1 VEYRPILRLNN
12 TRRATRGDA
21 DGAWPD
27 GGFFRDLATLA
38 SAAPLDHYFNNLHLL
53 INKYA
58 AIPILVAA
66 VKDKGSPDGFKARYQ
81 RSLTER
87 DLIPTF
93 DRQMVKE
100 ALRAG
105 TATPFGLPRLP
116 TGGFLKSASS
126 TSGSVIVAPMHV
138 ENEIVGYLAARNP
151 VDGSFG
157 ESELNWLAAAADV
170 AALVVHAKLSDDD
183 AKARTRE
190 VRLMLETARALST
203 ERDVLK
209 LYSRFQGLVGGVMDA
224 ETFWIAIGSW
234 ERMHMRIPYCISR
247 HQLVE
252 IAEPLPLNGSLS
264 GQVFREGIP
273 IIIRSPKE
281 LAAFPSVEQGC
292 RDGVKSALVVPMRI
306 GARTI
311 GAISVQSSQ
320 FNAYSEGDCD
330 LMAAIAEQAA
340 IAVENSEAIECAE
353 QRAKELS
360 LLSDVSRALTAQR
373 SLTSLCRTVC
383 DHVRG
388 AMNAPVFFVALAEP
402 DGHSYAMQYCVEDGA
417 LRSRG
422 KRQPLENTLIERVLR
437 SGQPLVLHSVAEIDS
452 QPHGL
457 LPDGDASR
465 RMQTVAMAPL
475 RLGTSCLGVMC
486 AQSRLPN
493 AYQESHVRLIVAI
506 ADHLALAV
514 QNAQLF
520 SDARSRAERD
530 PLTNLFN
537 HRYLKTRLD
546 DEIGNAAVTG
556 RQVSVLMTDLDNFK
570 LVNDTYGHPVGDE
583 ALRLMTSVLLSSCRS
598 TDIVGRYGGDEF
610 MVILPD
616 ADRATVIGIADR
628 ISQDLA
634 AQRLHCGGV
643 QIPIRTSAGFA
654 VFPDDGTSPSD
665 IVAKADAAL
674 YESKRQGQP
683 VGRLQKIGSRSMRLV
698 GDFSAVSEL
707 LAALLARDP
716 STRDHLEHVNR
727 LAYDFAEALDLN
739 DDDRNALL
747 LASVLH
753 DVGKIAIPDSV
764 LRKPGKLSKLEYEL
778 VQRHP
783 LIGASLIEHIPGYG
797 HAAEV
802 VLHHHESFDGSGYP
816 GRFAGEDIPLLARV
830 VTLIDAYSA
839 MIIDRPYHKGLTS
852 ANAIA
857 ELRRC
862 AGTQFD
868 PQLVERFADLVK
880 ALPLT

>member
-1 VEYRPILRLNN
+1 MECWPILRANN
-12 TRRATRGDA
+12 PRRSIIDGTDRSDA
-21 DGAWPD
+21 
-27 GGFFRDLATLA
+27 GFFRDLATLA
-38 SAAPLDHYFNNLHLL
+38 SAAPLDHYFSNLHLL
-53 INKYA
+53 INRYA
-58 AIPILVAA
+58 PVPILVAA
-66 VKDKGSPDGFKARYQ
+66 VKDDSSPDGFKARYQ
-81 RSLTER
+81 RCLTER
-87 DLIPTF
+87 DSIPTV
-93 DRQMVKE
+93 DRQLVKE

-105 TATPFGLPRLP
+105 TATVFGLPRLP
-116 TGGFLKSASS
+116 TGGFLQS
-126 TSGSVIVAPMHV
+126 TSSSLGSVIVAPMHV
-138 ENEIVGYLAARNP
+138 QNEIVGYLAARNP
-151 VDGSFG
+151 IDGSFG
-157 ESELNWLAAAADV
+157 EQEMSWLAAAADV
-170 AALVVHAKLSDDD
+170 AALVVHAKRANDD

-224 ETFWIAIGSW
+224 ETFWIALGSW
-234 ERMHMRIPYCISR
+234 ERMQMRVPYCISR
-247 HQLVE
+247 HQLVD
-252 IAEPLPLNGSLS
+252 ISEPLPLNGSVS
-264 GQVFREGIP
+264 GQVFREGTP

-281 LAAFPSVEQGC
+281 WEAFPIVEQGV

-320 FNAYSEGDCD
+320 YNAYSDGDRD

-340 IAVENSEAIECAE
+340 IAVENSEAIEVAE

-388 AMNAPVFFVALAEP
+388 AMNAPVFFVALVDP
-402 DGHSYAMQYCVEDGA
+402 DGHSYGMQYCVEDGA

-422 KRQPLENTLIERVLR
+422 KRQPLENTLIERVVR
-437 SGQPLVLHSVAEIDS
+437 SSQPLVLRSIAEIDS

-465 RMQTVAMAPL
+465 RMQTVAMVPL
-475 RLGTSCLGVMC
+475 RLGSTCLGAMC

-493 AYQESHVRLIVAI
+493 AYQDSHVRLLVAI

-520 SDARSRAERD
+520 SDARNRAERD

-537 HRYLKTRLD
+537 HRHLKSRLD
-546 DEIGNAAVTG
+546 EEIGNAAATG
-556 RQVSVLMTDLDNFK
+556 SQVCVLMTDLDNFK

-583 ALRLMTSVLLSSCRS
+583 ALRLMTAVLLSSCRS

-610 MVILPD
+610 MVILPN
-616 ADRATVIGIADR
+616 ADRATAIGIANR
-628 ISQDLA
+628 ISQELG
-634 AQRLHCGGV
+634 AQQLRCDGV
-643 QIPIRTSAGFA
+643 QIPIRTSAGLA
-654 VFPDDGTSPSD
+654 VFPEDGTSPSE

-683 VGRLQKIGSRSMRLV
+683 VGRIQKIGTCSMRLV

-727 LAYDFAEALDLN
+727 VAYEFAEALGLG
-739 DDDRNALL
+739 DDDRTALL

-753 DVGKIAIPDSV
+753 DVGKIAIPDRV
-764 LRKPGKLSKLEYEL
+764 LRKPGKLSEVEFDL
-778 VQRHP
+778 VRRHP
-783 LIGASLIEHIPGYG
+783 LIGATLIEHIPGFG
-797 HAAEV
+797 AAAQV

-816 GRFAGEDIPLLARV
+816 DGLAGDGIPLLARI

-839 MIIDRPYHKGLTS
+839 MTIDRPYHKGLTS
-852 ANAIA
+852 EEAIA

-868 PQLVERFADLVK
+868 PELVEGFAELVK
-880 ALPLT
+880 A